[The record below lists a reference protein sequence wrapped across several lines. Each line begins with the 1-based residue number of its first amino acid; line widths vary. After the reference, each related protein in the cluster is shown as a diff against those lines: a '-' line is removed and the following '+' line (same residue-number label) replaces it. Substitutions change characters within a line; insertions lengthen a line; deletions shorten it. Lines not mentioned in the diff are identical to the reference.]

1 MKKTE
6 GQEIKTQTINFTSP
20 IAGSKTQKT
29 IQFWVF
35 QKKNLKDPSKFF
47 HKTCSKQTVLNLTNC
62 QSYHYRMFN
71 LISVGQS
78 SIWTTWTSNRPGN
91 FLNNWKKR
99 FKNTKISLKW
109 RNMVKWAIMTN
120 NHRNLAEWFTR
131 VINILIQVYRKI

>member
-29 IQFWVF
+29 ILFWVF
-35 QKKNLKDPSKFF
+35 QKKNLKDPRKFF
-47 HKTCSKQTVLNLTNC
+47 HKTCSKQMDLNLTNC
-62 QSYHYRMFN
+62 QSYHYRMFS
-71 LISVGQS
+71 LTSVVQS

-99 FKNTKISLKW
+99 FKNTKTLLKW
-109 RNMVKWAIMTN
+109 RNMVKWALMTN
-120 NHRNLAEWFTR
+120 NHRNLAEWYTP
-131 VINILIQVYRKI
+131 VINTLTQVYRKI